1 MVADGKEIQLQ
12 PADIPQIHA
21 FVDGSVIETIVSQRI
36 GFTKR
41 FYYAQTT
48 APDIQIRIT
57 GGPFTAG
64 AWNVTPISNDRLTT
78 PAHQV

>member
-1 MVADGKEIQLQ
+1 MIADGKEIQLQ
-12 PADIPQIHA
+12 PGDVPEIHA

-48 APDIQIRIT
+48 APDVRIRVT
-57 GGPFTAG
+57 GGDLKVD
-64 AWNVTPISNDRLTT
+64 AWNITPISNDRLTT
-78 PAHQV
+78 PAAG